1 MSAGT
6 RRRLQDAL
14 NAGKDIEN
22 TSAAANGVSKLSSVQ
37 IDFGDVMGI
46 YGVNFSYNA
55 QCLVAGCGNGAIQVY
70 ACDTGRKRRPL
81 KHGSLYGLP
90 ITAVKFFPYKDDQL
104 ITARADG
111 TMTCWDLE
119 SWNVFKT
126 VDEPHNEISALD
138 FSHDGKIFATAGK
151 QGWVTA
157 GLSQWTTIC
166 THILLYQHSGTETK
180 QISWSPKAGQISQ
193 QKLSL
198 KRCHVNWTK
207 NKSVIEYLFH
217 NISQDRKIRVYDTST
232 LQVKLTFGG
241 TDKLES
247 TQQGVF
253 APEAGHGRKVFAVRF
268 HPFDDNIFLTGGW
281 DRCIKLNGMLMMWKI
296 RQAIP
301 NDAIWTARVH
311 AAVITVWDVRA
322 DQVVRSINGPYICG
336 EGIDIWEDSVLTASW
351 VAHDSLQVWDFGSGQ
366 LMEVIPFPSDHHGEF
381 LYVGRFCGSGDLIA
395 AGGSGTNDLKIIDRT
410 KREVVSSVED
420 EGKPIQALDV
430 SRDGN
435 QLVIGSTGNCK
446 WSTKRKNL
454 C

>member
-37 IDFGDVMGI
+37 IDFGDVTGI

-104 ITARADG
+104 ITASADG

-151 QGWVTA
+151 
-157 GLSQWTTIC
+157 
-166 THILLYQHSGTETK
+166 
-180 QISWSPKAGQISQ
+180 
-193 QKLSL
+193 
-198 KRCHVNWTK
+198 
-207 NKSVIEYLFH
+207 
-217 NISQDRKIRVYDTST
+217 DRKIRVYDTST

-281 DRCIKLNGMLMMWKI
+281 DRCIK
-296 RQAIP
+296 
-301 NDAIWTARVH
+301 
-311 AAVITVWDVRA
+311 VWDVRA

-435 QLVIGSTGNCK
+435 QLVIGSTGNCVQIV
-446 WSTKRKNL
+446 TL
-454 C
+454 T

>member
-14 NAGKDIEN
+14 NAGKDIES

-46 YGVNFSYNA
+46 YGVNFSYNT

-104 ITARADG
+104 ITASADG

-151 QGWVTA
+151 QSWVTA
-157 GLSQWTTIC
+157 RLSQWTTIC
-166 THILLYQHSGTETK
+166 TYILLYQHSGTETK
-180 QISWSPKAGQISQ
+180 QMSRGPFLESPGVMSTGPKISQ
-193 QKLSL
+193 ILNIFLIVFHFNCCL
-198 KRCHVNWTK
+198 K
-207 NKSVIEYLFH
+207 Y
-217 NISQDRKIRVYDTST
+217 SQDRKIRVYDTST

-241 TDKLES
+241 TDDLAS
-247 TQQGVF
+247 TQQGGF

-296 RQAIP
+296 QQAMP
-301 NDAIWTARVH
+301 SDAIIWTARIH

-430 SRDGN
+430 SRNGN
-435 QLVIGSTGNCK
+435 QLVIGSTGNCVQIV
-446 WSTKRKNL
+446 TL
-454 C
+454 T